1 MVIGVIAAIGYG
13 ARFSGD
19 NATPADLLFRWSTAI
34 ATFLFD
40 GIILLLLLLI
50 ARGLPL
56 RETFALRRPPSWPTA
71 WKVAGGALAATY
83 AASIME
89 EIVLGHGA
97 REQAV
102 PQFWDPTRADAFVA
116 NAIAIALF
124 VPVVEEMA
132 CRGLGFRL
140 LEAYGQRVAIVG
152 SAVAFA
158 LARRR
163 HRPALGPRH
172 RPGPRLSAEPLGQPL
187 SVHRAA
193 HDRERRRRRCRGGP
207 ALRLVA
213 GPKRADHLD
222 EVAARIVEDGAT
234 RGDALALQ
242 DVRA

>member
-1 MVIGVIAAIGYG
+1 VVIGVIAAIGYG

-158 LARRR
+158 LAHGAVIDLPWVLVTGLGLGYVRSRSGSLY
-163 HRPALGPRH
+163 PCIALHTIVNG
-172 RPGPRLSAEPLGQPL
+172 
-187 SVHRAA
+187 
-193 HDRERRRRRCRGGP
+193 
-207 ALRLVA
+207 VA
-213 GPKRADHLD
+213 V
-222 EVAARIVEDGAT
+222 VAAA
-234 RGDALALQ
+234 ALPSG
-242 DVRA
+242 